1 MDPFYVNVTSP
12 HLLRK
17 HALLLRKEK
26 LPLKT
31 KLPMCTRSVRLYR
44 WSLVSLQSSVSSWT
58 GTRPWASAH
67 QLIGTLGIGNVAVM
81 TREFPS
87 VFVLAPNS
95 QR

>member
-1 MDPFYVNVTSP
+1 MDPFCVNVASP

-17 HALLLRKEK
+17 HCAATSEGEIATKNETANVHEK
-26 LPLKT
+26 RPA
-31 KLPMCTRSVRLYR
+31 LPMVTGF
-44 WSLVSLQSSVSSWT
+44 QSSVSSWT

>member
-1 MDPFYVNVTSP
+1 MDPFYVNVTPP

-17 HALLLRKEK
+17 HCAATSEREIATKNETANVHQKRPALPMVTGFAPVLRLLLDRDQI
-26 LPLKT
+26 
-31 KLPMCTRSVRLYR
+31 R
-44 WSLVSLQSSVSSWT
+44 
-58 GTRPWASAH
+58 ASAH